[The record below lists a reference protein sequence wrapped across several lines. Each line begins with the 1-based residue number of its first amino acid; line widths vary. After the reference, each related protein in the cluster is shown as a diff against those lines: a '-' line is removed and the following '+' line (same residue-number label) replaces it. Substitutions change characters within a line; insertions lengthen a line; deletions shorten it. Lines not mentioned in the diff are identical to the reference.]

1 MDNKLKA
8 INLIRYDG
16 SSINLNYVCMSH
28 TIFQKDQILEATIYN
43 NMIVI
48 VPAIS
53 DDEDNYIN

>member
-16 SSINLNYVCMSH
+16 SSINLNDVCMSH